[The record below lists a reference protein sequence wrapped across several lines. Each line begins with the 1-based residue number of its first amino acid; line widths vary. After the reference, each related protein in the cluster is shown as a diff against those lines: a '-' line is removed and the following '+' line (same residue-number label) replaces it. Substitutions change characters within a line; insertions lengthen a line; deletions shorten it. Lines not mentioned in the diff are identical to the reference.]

1 MFDVIVNQAKK
12 YSPAA
17 RKLEAKA
24 NSRVE
29 QRDVIVIV
37 QVRIECQRVKHV
49 ASFNVQR

>member
-1 MFDVIVNQAKK
+1 MFDVIIDEVKK
-12 YSPAA
+12 YSPSA

-24 NSRVE
+24 DTQVE

-49 ASFNVQR
+49 ASFNLQR